1 MPLAPGEVFAGYT
14 IVRLLGSGGMGE
26 VYLAQ
31 HPRLLRRDALKV
43 LSSAVS
49 ADTVFRERFTREADI
64 AAGLSHPHIVG
75 VHDRGEFE
83 GQLWISMEYVDGT
96 DAARLMRDRYPVGMP
111 PDEAVEIIT
120 AVAGAL
126 DYAHQQGLLHRD
138 IKPANILLTR
148 PDDEGKR
155 RVFLAD
161 FGIARELAD
170 PSGLTATNVTVG
182 TVAYAAPEQL
192 MGLELDGRADQ
203 YALAATA
210 FHLLTGAP
218 PYQHSNPVAIIGQ
231 HLNAAIPKLSDRRP
245 DLASFDPALS
255 TALAKNPNQ
264 RFSSCRDFAKALRE
278 HVAASPVGEHTTR
291 AAAPHPAPIPA
302 DGDVDA
308 RRRPRISLRAVVLA
322 LIAVAL
328 IGAIITVALLFT
340 GLGGNPPAG
349 PPNTVGPSTAAPPAP
364 AAPTSQPPSVVVA
377 PPLDGTYR
385 LDFDYSKGT
394 INGQPVTHPRDNISL
409 WFGFRSACTSA
420 GCVATG
426 TLLDSKNLQTPT
438 TDTINYVLHWVNRRW
453 QSDDRTYQT
462 RCYIVGDYSGAE
474 HYQTTTQALS
484 FEPQPNSTYRGT
496 DILTTQTNECGEQG
510 QVTVFPFVAWR
521 TGSTPPGVVADP
533 PTATQLTATQP
544 TTSTPRLNMPG
555 TDGQGFVESYARC
568 DPGNPPALM
577 AQTTKSLVVVC
588 QAGPGSY
595 YYRGV
600 RVSDRASIELANAVR
615 TSSGFDVTNPADG
628 TRYQVRPDALN
639 IISPGGDVDS
649 EPMVQYA
656 PS

>member
-31 HPRLLRRDALKV
+31 HPRLPRRDALKV

-49 ADTVFRERFTREADI
+49 ADTVFRERFSREADI

-111 PDEAVEIIT
+111 PDEAVEIIS

-126 DYAHQQGLLHRD
+126 DCAHQQGLLHRD
-138 IKPANILLTR
+138 IKPANILLTQ

-170 PSGLTATNVTVG
+170 PSGLTETNATVG

-210 FHLLTGAP
+210 FHFLTGAP

-231 HLNAAIPKLSDRRP
+231 HLNAAIPKLSNRRP

-255 TALAKNPNQ
+255 TALAKNPDQ

-278 HVAASPVGEHTTR
+278 HVPAAPVGEHTTQ

-302 DGDVDA
+302 DGHVDA
-308 RRRPRISLRAVVLA
+308 RRRPRISLRAAALA

-340 GLGGNPPAG
+340 GLGGSP
-349 PPNTVGPSTAAPPAP
+349 PPAP
-364 AAPTSQPPSVVVA
+364 APPTSQPPPVVVA
-377 PPLDGTYR
+377 APLDGTYR

-438 TDTINYVLHWVNRRW
+438 TDAINYVLHWVNGRW

-474 HYQTTTQALS
+474 HYQTTIQTLS

-496 DILTTQTNECGEQG
+496 DMLTTQTNECGEQG

-521 TGSTPPGVVADP
+521 TGPAPLGVVADP
-533 PTATQLTATQP
+533 PTTTQPTTAQP
-544 TTSTPRLNMPG
+544 TTSTPRLSLPG
-555 TDGQGFVESYARC
+555 TDGQGFVKSYARC
-568 DPGNPPALM
+568 DPGNPPVLM

-588 QAGPGSY
+588 QAGPGNY

-600 RVSDRASIELANAVR
+600 RMSDGASIELANAVR
-615 TSSGFDVTNPADG
+615 ASSGFDVTNPADG
-628 TRYQVRPDALN
+628 TRYQVRPTELN
-639 IISPGGDVDS
+639 ISSPGGNVDS
-649 EPMVQYA
+649 EPMVQYG
-656 PS
+656 SS